1 MLNNL
6 KYQCE
11 MQQVESDN
19 NIEMKPTKLP
29 YKIEFIMEYVFN
41 FIFIT
46 GDFNALT
53 HFIQYSNRFK
63 IKLSVL

>member
-19 NIEMKPTKLP
+19 NIEVKPTKLP
-29 YKIEFIMEYVFN
+29 YKTEFIMDYL
-41 FIFIT
+41 ISY
-46 GDFNALT
+46 L
-53 HFIQYSNRFK
+53 
-63 IKLSVL
+63 